1 MADKQRPGYI
11 FPNIPQKWTQEER
24 NFALAL
30 RQLFD
35 NLFVMTRGLGSNYD
49 KDSYESLKDKP
60 SINYTTL
67 KGNRSLSDIGIHSAS
82 ADSAGLMSAAHFT
95 KLDGITTASDDNEG
109 LMPAAMY
116 TKLDGITTASADN
129 EGLMPAAMFTKL
141 DDIGDV
147 SADGAGLMTV
157 ALFTK
162 LAGIEDEATKTTETR
177 PEVDYLSMMTGIPI
191 PTDTSDK
198 VEKVSGYYDDE
209 IWNKEMVWDAVDKS
223 WITAQD
229 YEDITGE
236 PFPPFRPN

>member
-1 MADKQRPGYI
+1 MAINKGTTITGYV

-35 NLFVMTRGLGSNYD
+35 SLFSMTRGLGANYD
-49 KDSYESLKDKP
+49 KDSYNSLKNKP
-60 SINYTTL
+60 SISGTILT
-67 KGNRSLSDIGIHSAS
+67 GNKSLSDIGIHNAS
-82 ADSAGLMSAAHFT
+82 ADTAGLMSAAHY
-95 KLDGITTASDDNEG
+95 I
-109 LMPAAMY
+109 
-116 TKLDGITTASADN
+116 KLDGITTASADN
-129 EGLMPAAMFTKL
+129 EGLMSAVMFRKL
-141 DDIGDV
+141 DGIDDV
-147 SADGAGLMTV
+147 SADAAGLMTV

-162 LAGIEDEATKTTETR
+162 LSGIETGATKTTETR
-177 PEVDYLSMMTGIPI
+177 PELDYLFMMTGIDL

-198 VEKVSGYYDDE
+198 VAKVGGYYDDE
-209 IWNKEMVWDAVDKS
+209 IWNKQMVWDAVDKA